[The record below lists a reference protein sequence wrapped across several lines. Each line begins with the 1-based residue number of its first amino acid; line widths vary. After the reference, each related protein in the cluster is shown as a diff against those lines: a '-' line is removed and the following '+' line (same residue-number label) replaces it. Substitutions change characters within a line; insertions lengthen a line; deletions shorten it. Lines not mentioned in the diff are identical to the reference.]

1 MLRIIREKESTEL
14 PVPFLRTELPGP
26 KGRELIAAD
35 ELFTSPSYTRAYP
48 LAVHRGYG
56 AVIEDVD
63 GNRFLDFTAGIAV
76 CSTGHCHP
84 RIVKAVKDQAGKLLH
99 MSGTDFYYAPQGDLA
114 RKLAEIAPG
123 GGDKRVFFT
132 NSGAES
138 VEAAFKL
145 ARYHTGRQ
153 HMIAFFGAFHG
164 RTMGALSLTGSK
176 VVQRRGFAPLI
187 PLVSHVDY
195 PNCYRCGN
203 RVQGSGFRVQVESQN
218 AACPEPRT
226 LNPEPSCCLETLN
239 QLEDLFKRT
248 VAPQEVA
255 GIIVEPIQ
263 GEGGYIVPPP
273 EFHASLRRL
282 CDQHGILLIADEVQ
296 SGMGRTGKMFALE
309 HWGVVPDIVCL
320 AKGIASGM
328 PLGAIIAKAQIMDWG
343 PGSHASTFGG
353 NPVSCVAALETIKLL
368 EESLMENA
376 RTVGEHLKQRLNELA
391 GRHRLIGDVRGLGL
405 MIGMELVRDRETK
418 EAASTERDEIVQLC
432 FRRGLL
438 LLGCGMSTVRF
449 CPPLVVTREHCDVAV
464 RILDEVL
471 AKWDRG

>member
-1 MLRIIREKESTEL
+1 MTQRNEALQVPWIRT
-14 PVPFLRTELPGP
+14 RLPGP
-26 KGRELIAAD
+26 RAGHLIATD
-35 ELFTSPSYTRAYP
+35 EQYTSPSYTRVYP
-48 LAVHRGYG
+48 LAVERGYG
-56 AVIEDVD
+56 AIIEDVD

-84 RIVKAVKDQAGKLLH
+84 RVVAAIQQQAAKLLH
-99 MSGTDFYYAPQGDLA
+99 MSGTDFYYGPQGELA
-114 RKLAEIAPG
+114 KKLAEIAPG
-123 GGDKRVFFT
+123 DGAKRIFFT

-153 HMIAFFGAFHG
+153 HMIAFFGGFHG

-195 PNCYRCGN
+195 PNSYRGI
-203 RVQGSGFRVQVESQN
+203 GLDS
-218 AACPEPRT
+218 
-226 LNPEPSCCLETLN
+226 LD

-255 GIIVEPIQ
+255 AIIVEPIQ

-273 EFHASLRRL
+273 EFHRELRKL
-282 CDQHGILLIADEVQ
+282 CDKHGILLVADEVQ

-309 HWGVVPDIVCL
+309 HWDVVPDIVCL

-328 PLGAIIAKAQIMDWG
+328 PLGAIIARADLMDWG

-368 EESLMENA
+368 EGELMENA
-376 RTVGEHLKQRLNELA
+376 RVVGGHLKSRLSELMA
-391 GRHRLIGDVRGLGL
+391 RHRVIGDVRGLGL
-405 MIGMELVRDRETK
+405 MVGAELVRDRVTK
-418 EAASTERDEIVQLC
+418 EQASTERDEIVQAC

-438 LLGCGMSTVRF
+438 LLGCGVNTLRF
-449 CPPLVVTREHCDVAV
+449 CPPLVVSKEQCYMAVA
-464 RILDEVL
+464 ILDEVL
-471 AKWDRG
+471 AKKR

>member
-1 MLRIIREKESTEL
+1 MLRVVKEL
-14 PVPFLRTELPGP
+14 PVPYLRTDLPGP
-26 KGRELIAAD
+26 RGRELIAGD
-35 ELFTSPSYTRAYP
+35 EQFTSPSYTRVYP
-48 LAVHRGYG
+48 LAVERGYG

-84 RIVKAVKDQAGKLLH
+84 RIVAAVREQAGKLVH

-114 RKLAEIAPG
+114 KKLAEIAPG
-123 GGDKRVFFT
+123 NGAKRVFFT

-153 HMIAFFGAFHG
+153 HMIAFFGGFHG

-195 PNCYRCGN
+195 PNAYRCQHREQRTGDRGQETGN
-203 RVQGSGFRVQVESQN
+203 RGRAAAIQYPKSEIQN
-218 AACPEPRT
+218 
-226 LNPEPSCCLETLN
+226 CCSLETLN

-255 GIIVEPIQ
+255 GLIVEPIQ

-273 EFHASLRRL
+273 EFHRELRRL
-282 CDQHGILLIADEVQ
+282 CDKHGILLIADEVQ

-328 PLGAIIAKAQIMDWG
+328 PLGAIIAKAQLMDWG

-353 NPVSCVAALETIKLL
+353 NPISCVAALETIKLL

-376 RTVGEHLKQRLNELA
+376 RTVGEHLRRRLVELA
-391 GRHRLIGDVRGLGL
+391 GRHRLVGDVRGLGL
-405 MIGMELVRDRETK
+405 MIGAELVRDRATK

-432 FRRGLL
+432 FRQGLL
-438 LLGCGMSTVRF
+438 LLGCGVNTLRF
-449 CPPLVVTREHCDVAV
+449 CPPLVVTKEQCDVAV
-464 RILDEVL
+464 GILDNVL
-471 AKWDRG
+471 AKWN